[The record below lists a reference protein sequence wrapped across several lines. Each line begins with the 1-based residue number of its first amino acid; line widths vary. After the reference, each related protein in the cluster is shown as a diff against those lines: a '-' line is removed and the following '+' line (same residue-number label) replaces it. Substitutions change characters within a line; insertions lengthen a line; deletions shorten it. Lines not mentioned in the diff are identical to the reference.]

1 MTKYAATT
9 GTVGQTVTSASVV
22 VTVLVGVFASKGL
35 ATVNRR
41 GLVIIVNM
49 QRARTNVTI
58 MENANGASANVTTDF
73 EVLIA
78 HVVMLKMGNAT

>member
-9 GTVGQTVTSASVV
+9 GMVGQTVTFASVV
-22 VTVLVGVFASKGL
+22 IIVRVGVFALKGR
-35 ATVNRR
+35 ATVNRP
-41 GLVIIVNM
+41 GPVTIVNM
-49 QRARTNVTI
+49 QHARTNVTI